1 MSDSDEETLDV
12 TSSKFDPL
20 KALYAPKLPLT
31 VPDAPIY
38 DNVSKFYSMKL
49 APKKE
54 PTRKKVPKETEPS
67 TSGERKFLPH
77 QMPVSAPRHQRPM
90 RTVLT
95 RMESVTGPLAVLREC
110 VTSQIRIKV
119 ITRSMNG
126 IRGYCE
132 AFVVAFD
139 RHWNLALKDI
149 REVWTRK
156 KKSKVPAVG
165 SSGTR
170 VESTPAAGRTVLVLK
185 SSKKDELLERHV
197 PQLLLRGEHVAVISV
212 LR

>member
-1 MSDSDEETLDV
+1 MAVDAATLC
-12 TSSKFDPL
+12 PCL
-20 KALYAPKLPLT
+20 CNLT
-31 VPDAPIY
+31 
-38 DNVSKFYSMKL
+38 
-49 APKKE
+49 
-54 PTRKKVPKETEPS
+54 VPKETEPS

-77 QMPVSAPRHQRPM
+77 QMPVSAPRFKRPG

-95 RMESVTGPLAVLREC
+95 RMESVKGPLAVLREC
-110 VTSQIRIKV
+110 VNSQIRIKV
-119 ITRSMNG
+119 VTRSMNG

-156 KKSKVPAVG
+156 KKAKVPSIG
-165 SSGTR
+165 SCGTL
-170 VESTPAAGRTVLVLK
+170 VESTPATGRTVLVLK
-185 SSKKDELLERHV
+185 SGKKEELLERHV
-197 PQLLLRGEHVAVISV
+197 PQLLLRGEHVAIISV

>member
-1 MSDSDEETLDV
+1 MSDTDDESLDV

-31 VPDAPIY
+31 VPNAPIY
-38 DNVSKFYSMKL
+38 DNVSKFYSTKL
-49 APKKE
+49 APKRE
-54 PTRKKVPKETEPS
+54 PSRKKVPKETEPS

-77 QMPVSAPRHQRPM
+77 QMPVSAPRFKRPG

-95 RMESVTGPLAVLREC
+95 RMESVKGPLAVLREC
-110 VTSQIRIKV
+110 VNSQIRIKV
-119 ITRSMNG
+119 VTRSMNG

-139 RHWNLALKDI
+139 RHWNLALKDV

-156 KKSKVPAVG
+156 KKAKVPSIG
-165 SSGTR
+165 SCGTL
-170 VESTPAAGRTVLVLK
+170 VESTPATGQTVLVLK
-185 SSKKDELLERHV
+185 SGKKEELLERHV
-197 PQLLLRGEHVAVISV
+197 PQLLLRGEHVAIISV